1 MSVSATSSHH
11 ASASHARSTD
21 HSQNA
26 MARRAA
32 QADTAR
38 QQNDPQVETT
48 HRPTRDVS
56 HQVDKTA

>member
-11 ASASHARSTD
+11 ASASHARSAD

-26 MARRAA
+26 LARRAVEA
-32 QADTAR
+32 ETTR
-38 QQNDPQVETT
+38 QQNDPQTETT